1 MKVLS
6 RLMQWGSKHHQDWFV
21 ILRVGL
27 GVLLFTKG
35 INFISNTVQ
44 LEGILISRNETE
56 LQASWLTLTIAW
68 AHIFGGLFIVGG
80 MFTRI
85 FCLVQLPIVTVA
97 LILSVTNHI
106 LSGYALFE
114 IITGFVLLIFFL
126 VEGGGTIS
134 IDHYLRTRRNM
145 DLQVL
150 GVQEAV

>member
-1 MKVLS
+1 MLS
-6 RLMQWGSKHHQDWFV
+6 RLMQWGSKQHQDWFV

-35 INFISNTVQ
+35 IIFISNTVQ
-44 LEGILISRNETE
+44 LETILISRNETE
-56 LQASWLTLTIAW
+56 LQASWLAFTIAW

-80 MFTRI
+80 MFTRF

-97 LILSVTNHI
+97 LIMSITYHL

-126 VEGGGTIS
+126 VEGGGAIS
-134 IDHYLRTRRNM
+134 IDHYFRISKNGG
-145 DLQVL
+145 LQIS
-150 GVQEAV
+150 GVQKAL